1 MDFFSLLKKS
11 MSGTSM
17 KIFVKHGICRLINST
32 SSDNIQPCD
41 NENYVII
48 ECDIIVAWRKI
59 MTEYTPMIQQYLK
72 VKNDYPDSFLFFRL
86 GDFYELFFE
95 DAIQASRELEITLTG
110 RAGGG
115 EEKIPMCG
123 VPYHSSTQYI
133 RKLIEKGHKVAICEQ
148 VEDPKSAKGVVKRE
162 VTQVI
167 TPGTLMDQTML
178 PEREN
183 NYILF
188 LASVDRQMAL
198 IACDLSTGEVI
209 GTETNQ
215 LDSLIDEAAQFY
227 ASETIITGKFMK
239 EEQAQLTRMFKS
251 TVSFK
256 EPDAG
261 FSGKWKDTMALG
273 QDQKPYSEALSLALQ
288 IMIQYLD
295 ETQKRSIEHLQ
306 PVQFYQ
312 SSSYLKLDT
321 YSRRNLEL
329 TETIRDHSKKGS
341 LLWLLDETS
350 TAMGGRLIKK
360 WIQRPLMNQA
370 QIEERLQAVTG
381 FVSHSFER
389 EELTQQ
395 LDQVYD
401 LERLAARVSF
411 GNVNPRDLIQLK
423 KSLQAIPEIIKLLQ
437 EFPNSYLQPLVQ
449 KVDPCED
456 LVHLL
461 GQALVDDPPLS
472 IKDGG
477 IFKSGYD
484 EELDRMQEASRNGKQ
499 WIADLELIERKKTGI
514 KSLKV
519 GYNKVFGYYIEVTR
533 ANLHLLED
541 GRYERKQ
548 TLTNAERYITPELKE
563 KEALILEANDRL
575 TDLEYQLFLELR
587 SEVNQY
593 INQVQKLAEIVAQ
606 IDVFISFA
614 RVSEKFHYVQPSFSQ
629 DGSLAIKQGR
639 HPVVEKVLDSSS
651 FVAND
656 LFMDSDRRQ
665 ILLITG
671 PNMAGKSTY
680 MRQVAL
686 ISIMAQI
693 GCFVPADEATLPLF
707 DQIFTRIGAA
717 DDLVGGQSTFMVEM
731 LETKQAITQATSQSL
746 ILLDEIGRGTST
758 YDGISLAQ
766 AVVEFIHDHVQAKT
780 LFSTHYHE
788 LTELEQHLDRLTNV
802 HVVCSEKNGK
812 VIFLHTVKEGKAD
825 QSYGIHVAQL
835 ANMPEEII
843 VRANEILSQLESHHV
858 NVENQHEGSKI
869 RQEAGTN
876 QIVESSDQIQFSFF
890 DEDQRMTYLKE
901 IESLN
906 LVTMT
911 PLEALNTLYKIQQSL
926 KK

>member
-1 MDFFSLLKKS
+1 
-11 MSGTSM
+11 
-17 KIFVKHGICRLINST
+17 
-32 SSDNIQPCD
+32 
-41 NENYVII
+41 
-48 ECDIIVAWRKI
+48 

-72 VKNDYPDSFLFFRL
+72 VKNEYPDSFLFFRL

-133 RKLIEKGHKVAICEQ
+133 RRLIEKGHKVAICEQ
-148 VEDPKSAKGVVKRE
+148 VEDPKFAIGVVKRE

-183 NYILF
+183 NYIVF
-188 LASVDRQMAL
+188 LATVERRMAL
-198 IACDLSTGEVI
+198 VACDLSTGEVL
-209 GTETNQ
+209 GTETTQ
-215 LDSLIDEAAQFY
+215 LDALIDEAAQFN
-227 ASETIITGKFMK
+227 ASELIITGQFAK
-239 EEQAQLTRMFKS
+239 EERVQLTRMFKS
-251 TVSFK
+251 SISFK
-256 EPDAG
+256 EPDAS
-261 FSGKWKDTMALG
+261 FNGKWKASTPLEK
-273 QDQKPYSEALSLALQ
+273 DQEPNSKALSLALH
-288 IMIQYLD
+288 IMVQYLD

-312 SSSYLKLDT
+312 SNSFLKLDT

-341 LLWLLDETS
+341 LLWLIDETS

-389 EELTQQ
+389 EEVTQQ

-401 LERLAARVSF
+401 LERLVARVSY

-423 KSLQAIPEIIKLLQ
+423 RSLRAIPEIIKLLQ
-437 EFPNSYLQPLVQ
+437 QFPNSFLQPLVQ
-449 KVDPCED
+449 KIDPCTN
-456 LVHLL
+456 LVQLL
-461 GQALVDDPPLS
+461 GQALVDEPPLS

-477 IFKSGYD
+477 IFNVGYD
-484 EELDRMQEASRNGKQ
+484 EELDRLQEASRNGKQ

-519 GYNKVFGYYIEVTR
+519 GYNRVFGYYIEVTKS
-533 ANLHLLED
+533 NLHLLEE

-593 INQVQKLAEIVAQ
+593 INQVQKLAEVVAQ

-614 RVSEKFHYVQPSFSQ
+614 RVSEKYHYVQPSFSQ

-656 LFMDSDRRQ
+656 LLMDSEQRQ

-693 GCFVPADEATLPLF
+693 GCFVPADEAILPLF

-766 AVVEFIHDHVQAKT
+766 SVVEYIHDRVQAKT

-788 LTELEQHLDRLTNV
+788 LTELDQHLERLTNV

-835 ANMPEEII
+835 ASMPEEVI
-843 VRANEILSQLESHHV
+843 VRANEILSQLESNYSTVEGHQNEPDTHPKTTV
-858 NVENQHEGSKI
+858 NQRITE
-869 RQEAGTN
+869 T
-876 QIVESSDQIQFSFF
+876 SDQMQISFF

-901 IESLN
+901 IEDLN

-911 PLEALNTLYKIQQSL
+911 PLEALNTLYSIQQGL
-926 KK
+926 KNKK